1 MSQSEVIVDE
11 QALASVSDGLK
22 TYITEYK
29 AMLEDAIRK
38 LKTNSDDWNDEDFNS
53 LLSAINSFMT
63 DVNKVEKGSSQLMKR
78 INEKIAAI
86 HELHNMKL

>member
-11 QALASVSDGLK
+11 QALASVSDGLE

-29 AMLEDAIRK
+29 EMLEDVLRK
-38 LKTNSDDWNDEDFNS
+38 LKINSNDWNDEDFNN
-53 LLSAINSFMT
+53 LLSAINSFMA
-63 DVNKVEKGSSQLMKR
+63 DVDKVEKDTNQLTKR

-86 HELHNMKL
+86 HELHSMKI

>member
-1 MSQSEVIVDE
+1 MSRSEVIVDE
-11 QALASVSDGLK
+11 QALASISAGLK

-38 LKTNSDDWNDEDFNS
+38 LKTNSGDWNDEDFNS
-53 LLSAINSFMT
+53 LLSAINSFMA
-63 DVNKVEKGSSQLMKR
+63 DVDKVENGTNQLITR

-86 HELHNMKL
+86 HELHNIKI

>member
-1 MSQSEVIVDE
+1 MSRSEVIVDE
-11 QALASVSDGLK
+11 QALASISDGLK

-38 LKTNSDDWNDEDFNS
+38 LKTNSGDWNDEDFNC
-53 LLSAINSFMT
+53 LLSAINSFMA
-63 DVNKVEKGSSQLMKR
+63 DVDKVENGTNQLITR

-86 HELHNMKL
+86 HELHNMKI

>member
-1 MSQSEVIVDE
+1 MSRSEVIVDE
-11 QALASVSDGLK
+11 QALASISDGLK

-38 LKTNSDDWNDEDFNS
+38 LKTNSGDWNDEDFNS
-53 LLSAINSFMT
+53 LLSAINSFMA
-63 DVNKVEKGSSQLMKR
+63 DVDKVENGTNQLITR

-86 HELHNMKL
+86 HELHNMKI

>member
-1 MSQSEVIVDE
+1 MSRSEVIVDE

-22 TYITEYK
+22 SYITEYK

-38 LKTNSDDWNDEDFNS
+38 LKTNSDDWNDEDFNC
-53 LLSAINSFMT
+53 LLSAIYSFMA
-63 DVNKVEKGSSQLMKR
+63 DVEKVENETNQLINR

-86 HELHNMKL
+86 HDLHNIKI

>member
-1 MSQSEVIVDE
+1 MSRSEVIVDE
-11 QALASVSDGLK
+11 QALASISDGLK

-38 LKTNSDDWNDEDFNS
+38 TNSGDWNDEDFNS
-53 LLSAINSFMT
+53 LLSAINSFMA
-63 DVNKVEKGSSQLMKR
+63 DVDKVENGTNQLITR

-86 HELHNMKL
+86 HELHNIKI

>member
-1 MSQSEVIVDE
+1 MSRSEVIVDE
-11 QALASVSDGLK
+11 QALASISDGLK

-38 LKTNSDDWNDEDFNS
+38 LKTNSGDWNDEDFNS
-53 LLSAINSFMT
+53 LLSAINSFMA
-63 DVNKVEKGSSQLMKR
+63 DVDKVENGTNQLITR

-86 HELHNMKL
+86 HELHNIKI

>member
-1 MSQSEVIVDE
+1 MSQSEIIVDE

-29 AMLEDAIRK
+29 EMLQDAIRK

-53 LLSAINSFMT
+53 LLSAINSFMA
-63 DVNKVEKGSSQLMKR
+63 DVDKVEKGTNQLTKR

-86 HELHNMKL
+86 HELHSMKI